1 MVKKLA
7 FKKIGASV
15 EKLQGYY
22 EGTGITLSFPLF
34 VLAFLAVA
42 SLIFFILAA
51 LHLSIVTSAISFVA
65 VMSLVIAIPI
75 NMRDARI
82 AQIDDALPDAL
93 KHMAFVLRAGGTTES
108 AVNEVANASYGLLS
122 KDFQNSLRAI
132 REGKPFDEVLI
143 EQAKRS
149 GSLLF
154 KRTALI
160 ITDARRAGA
169 GIADVMFQIAD
180 DAREVSR
187 IKRERYS
194 RTTMH
199 VIFLVTAALLLAPF
213 IFGFTISIVN
223 YINVGITGALPNAPK
238 TSMCDLNV
246 LLLLFIAVQTIIT
259 AIALGII
266 REGKTIKYIL
276 YAPLMVL
283 MSLLV
288 FEAGKW
294 FSLSI
299 VGGVAITC

>member
-1 MVKKLA
+1 MAVFETLKNWFAELKL
-7 FKKIGASV
+7 
-15 EKLQGYY
+15 YY
-22 EGTGITLSFPLF
+22 EGTGIALSFNMFFLVF
-34 VLAFLAVA
+34 FFLALMVF
-42 SLIFFILAA
+42 LILYA
-51 LHLSIVTSAISFVA
+51 LHLSLLTSSISFIA
-65 VMSLVIAIPI
+65 ILSLTVAIPI

-82 AQIDDALPDAL
+82 AAIEESLPDVL

-108 AVNEVANASYGLLS
+108 AFTEVANANYGVLS
-122 KDFQNSLRAI
+122 KDFRNSLRAI
-132 REGKPFDEVLI
+132 REGKSFDEVLNQ
-143 EQAKRS
+143 QAKRS

-154 KRTALI
+154 KRTAMI
-160 ITDARRAGA
+160 VTDARRAGA

-199 VIFLVTAALLLAPF
+199 VIFLVTASLLLAPF
-213 IFGFTISIVN
+213 IFGFTLSIVN
-223 YINVGITGALPNAPK
+223 YINVGITGALPSAPK
-238 TSMCDLNV
+238 TNMCELNM
-246 LLLLFIAVQTIIT
+246 LLLLFISAQTIIT

-283 MSLLV
+283 MSFLV

-294 FSLSI
+294 FSLTV
-299 VGGVAITC
+299 VGGAGIVC

>member
-1 MVKKLA
+1 MVFEEQKKWLPTL
-7 FKKIGASV
+7 K
-15 EKLQGYY
+15 EYY
-22 EGTGITLSFPLF
+22 EGTGITLSFPVF
-34 VLAFLAVA
+34 VFSFFFMALMVA
-42 SLIFFILAA
+42 FILAA
-51 LHLSIVTSAISFVA
+51 LRLSILTSVISFLA
-65 VMSLVIAIPI
+65 IISLVVAIPI

-82 AQIDDALPDAL
+82 GAIEEALPDAL

-108 AVNEVANASYGLLS
+108 AVNEVANANYGLLS
-122 KDFQNSLRAI
+122 TDFQSSLRAI
-132 REGKPFDEVLI
+132 REGKSFDEVLND
-143 EQAKRS
+143 QAKRS

-169 GIADVMFQIAD
+169 GIADVMFQIAE
-180 DAREVSR
+180 DAREISR

-199 VIFLVTAALLLAPF
+199 VIFLITATLLLAPF
-213 IFGFTISIVN
+213 IFGFTLSIVN

-238 TSMCDLNV
+238 TNLCDLNM
-246 LLLLFIAVQTIIT
+246 LLLLFIALQTVVT
-259 AIALGII
+259 AVALGII

-288 FEAGKW
+288 FEGGKW
-294 FSLSI
+294 FSLAV
-299 VGGVAITC
+299 VGGTGIVC

>member
-1 MVKKLA
+1 MVFETLKNWLNELKL
-7 FKKIGASV
+7 
-15 EKLQGYY
+15 YY
-22 EGTGITLSFPLF
+22 EGTGITLSFNMFFLVF
-34 VLAFLAVA
+34 FFLALMVF
-42 SLIFFILAA
+42 LILYA
-51 LHLSIVTSAISFVA
+51 LHLSLLTSSISFIA
-65 VMSLVIAIPI
+65 VLSLTVAIPI

-82 AQIDDALPDAL
+82 AAIEEALPDVL

-108 AVNEVANASYGLLS
+108 AVTEVANANYGLLS
-122 KDFQNSLRAI
+122 KDFRNSLRAI
-132 REGKPFDEVLI
+132 REGKSFDEVLNQ
-143 EQAKRS
+143 QAKRS

-160 ITDARRAGA
+160 VTDARRAGA

-213 IFGFTISIVN
+213 IFGFTLSIVN

-238 TSMCDLNV
+238 TNMCELNM
-246 LLLLFIAVQTIIT
+246 LLLLFISAQTIIT
-259 AIALGII
+259 SIALGII

-294 FSLSI
+294 FSLTV
-299 VGGVAITC
+299 VGGAGIVC

>member
-1 MVKKLA
+1 MVFEEQKKWLPTL
-7 FKKIGASV
+7 K
-15 EKLQGYY
+15 EYY
-22 EGTGITLSFPLF
+22 EGTGITLSFPVFIFSFFFMALM
-34 VLAFLAVA
+34 VA
-42 SLIFFILAA
+42 LILAA
-51 LHLSIVTSAISFVA
+51 LSLSLLTSVISFLA
-65 VMSLVIAIPI
+65 ILSLAIAIPI

-82 AQIDDALPDAL
+82 GAIEEALPDAL
-93 KHMAFVLRAGGTTES
+93 KHMALVLRAGGTTES
-108 AVNEVANASYGLLS
+108 AINEVANANYGLLS
-122 KDFQNSLRAI
+122 TDFQTSLRAI
-132 REGKPFDEVLI
+132 REGKPFDEVLLD
-143 EQAKRS
+143 QARRS

-169 GIADVMFQIAD
+169 GIADVMFQIAE
-180 DAREVSR
+180 DARAISR

-213 IFGFTISIVN
+213 IFGFTLSIVN

-238 TSMCDLNV
+238 TNLCDLNV
-246 LLLLFIAVQTIIT
+246 LLLLFIVLQTVVT
-259 AIALGII
+259 SIALGII

-294 FSLSI
+294 FSLTV
-299 VGGVAITC
+299 VGGAGIVC

>member
-1 MVKKLA
+1 LVLKKLGDA
-7 FKKIGASV
+7 V
-15 EKLQGYY
+15 TQLKLYY
-22 EGTGITLSFPLF
+22 EGTGIALP
-34 VLAFLAVA
+34 VP
-42 SLIFFILAA
+42 FFILAFFIIA
-51 LHLSIVTSAISFVA
+51 LLVFSILAALRLNVLTAAISFVA
-65 VMSLVIAIPI
+65 VMSLVVAIPI
-75 NMRDARI
+75 NMRDSRI
-82 AQIDDALPDAL
+82 AAIEDALPDAL

-132 REGKPFDEVLI
+132 REGKSFDEVLI
-143 EQAKRS
+143 EQAQRS

-223 YINVGITGALPNAPK
+223 YINVGITGALPSAPK

-259 AIALGII
+259 SVALGII

-294 FSLSI
+294 FSLTI
-299 VGGVAITC
+299 IGGVALTC

>member
-1 MVKKLA
+1 MASEKKTGWFSQLR
-7 FKKIGASV
+7 
-15 EKLQGYY
+15 EYY
-22 EGTGITLSFPLF
+22 DGTGIMLSFAVFVASFL
-34 VLAFLAVA
+34 VLALLV
-42 SLIFFILAA
+42 FFILAS
-51 LHLSIVTSAISFVA
+51 LRLSLLTSAISFLA
-65 VMSLVIAIPI
+65 VMSLVVAIPI

-82 AQIDDALPDAL
+82 AAIEEALPDAL
-93 KHMAFVLRAGGTTES
+93 KHMALVLRAGGTTES
-108 AVNEVANASYGLLS
+108 AVNEVASANYGLLS
-122 KDFQNSLRAI
+122 KDFQSSLRAI
-132 REGKPFDEVLI
+132 REGKPFDEVLAD
-143 EQAKRS
+143 QAKRS

-160 ITDARRAGA
+160 IIDARRAGA

-199 VIFLVTAALLLAPF
+199 VIFLVSAALLLAPF

-223 YINVGITGALPNAPK
+223 YINVGITGALPSAPRS
-238 TSMCDLNV
+238 SMCELNT
-246 LLLLFIAVQTIIT
+246 LLLLFIAAQTIIT
-259 AIALGII
+259 SISLGII
-266 REGKTIKYIL
+266 REGKTVKYIL

-299 VGGVAITC
+299 IGGAGMVC